1 MRRFLA
7 RLFQEIS
14 EGQTGGFVTACLT
27 LLERAY
33 MFVAIVSLLGFIG
46 IVFTD
51 VICRQIF
58 NYPLLVAGD
67 LAILFFVWSV
77 MAAAAV
83 AARMNLHFA
92 MDIVPKF
99 RRAALNVG
107 RGYLI
112 DALILAFFLLL
123 TVRGAQTTYAGFGR
137 VFPMSGY
144 PIGLAV
150 AALPFAGI
158 GASLFQLERL
168 VLRYRGLIGA
178 APAAGLHAGDVS

>member
-7 RLFQEIS
+7 RLLQGSS
-14 EGQTGGFVTACLT
+14 ERQTGGFVTACLT
-27 LLERAY
+27 LLERGY
-33 MFVAIVSLLGFIG
+33 MLVAIVSLLGFIG

-51 VICRQIF
+51 VVCRQILK
-58 NYPLLVAGD
+58 YPLLVASD

-83 AARMNLHFA
+83 AARMDLHFA
-92 MDIVPKF
+92 MDIVPRF
-99 RRAALNVG
+99 RWTALNEG

-112 DALILAFFLLL
+112 DVLILAFFLLL

-168 VLRYRGLIGA
+168 VLRYRGLITT
-178 APAAGLHAGDVS
+178 APAAEPHTGDAS